1 MEAPIPGVSIGSMG
15 CGMAMV
21 EVIVREVLGMMR
33 CCFCVGV
40 QKTSPTVT
48 SAEVRSVER
57 EEDRRSRQER
67 LLV

>member
-21 EVIVREVLGMMR
+21 EEIVREVLGMMK

-40 QKTSPTVT
+40 QKMSPAVT
-48 SAEVRSVER
+48 SAEVIVER